1 MNRHVLF
8 ASTALALAS
17 LPAFA
22 GDLAWTSVSANPRE
36 DGKTAEDILSP
47 EIKEVI
53 AAKGDMKLEN
63 PSDHLSHYGYGSDG
77 PMAPAAGDVQAKG
90 HNVEATKTEPD
101 KNTYLVLDG
110 QKGPDAAYNYGSHFL
125 FQGHENAPVGTD
137 SAVYGGLTRINLD
150 ADDAHRVT
158 LMQSKT
164 VDGRGL
170 PMIDGSTWDPFARVL
185 LLTSEEGTEGG
196 VWSATTDFPSTVRDI
211 STVTGRASYEGV
223 QLASDGSVWLVEDN
237 GGKGGD
243 KTKNAKQPNSFI
255 YRLIPTDKADLS
267 KGGKLE
273 VLQVIGTDGQPMVF
287 HKGQNDADILSDGM
301 KALHTYGN
309 SFKTKWVT
317 VHDTAQNT
325 GTSPADTF
333 DANEAAKA
341 AGGTPFK
348 RPENA
353 QFRPGSGFKEYFF
366 TETGDTNAK
375 TEAGEEFG
383 GFGAMF
389 KLAQDSPSADEGT
402 LTMVVRGNVT
412 HSGFDNMAFLTADS
426 LGVVEDAGDKLHGQR
441 NALDSAYVIDLTAD
455 YGKVG
460 ADALVRFLG
469 QGRDAAAVKDGE
481 IGSTDG
487 NGFQNDGD
495 NEITGLHVSDGDA
508 SVEGL
513 VGTKVPTPFKDGWRV
528 FYTHQHGD
536 NVTYE
541 IVSAK

>member
-1 MNRHVLF
+1 MNRHALL
-8 ASTALALAS
+8 AATALALAS
-17 LPAFA
+17 FPAFA

-36 DGKTAEDILSP
+36 DGKTAEDVLSP
-47 EIKEVI
+47 ELKEGI

-63 PSDHLSHYGYGSDG
+63 PTDQLSHYGYGADG
-77 PMAPAAGDVQAKG
+77 PMAPAAGAVQAKG

-110 QKGPDAAYNYGSHFL
+110 QKGPDASYNYGSHFL
-125 FQGHENAPVGTD
+125 FQGHENAPVGAD
-137 SAVYGGLTRINLD
+137 GAPYGGLTRINLD
-150 ADDAHRVT
+150 ADEAHRVT

-164 VDGRGL
+164 EDGPAL
-170 PMIDGSTWDPFARVL
+170 PTIDGSTWDPFARVL
-185 LLTSEEGTEGG
+185 LLTCEEGAEGG

-211 STVTGRASYEGV
+211 STVTGRAAYEGV
-223 QLASDGSVWLVEDN
+223 EIASDGSVWLVEDN
-237 GGKGGD
+237 GGKSGD
-243 KTKNAKQPNSFI
+243 KAKHAKQPNSFI
-255 YRLIPTDKADLS
+255 YRLVPTDKTDLG
-267 KGGKLE
+267 KGGKLQ
-273 VLQVIGTDGQPMVF
+273 VLEVIGTDGQPIVF
-287 HKGQNDADILSDGM
+287 HKGEPDADILSDGM

-309 SFKTKWVT
+309 SLKTKWVT
-317 VHDTAQNT
+317 VHDTV
-325 GTSPADTF
+325 GSPAGTF

-353 QFRPGSGFKEYFF
+353 QFRPGTGFKEYFF

-389 KLAQDSPSADEGT
+389 KLTQDSPSADEGM
-402 LTMVVRGNVT
+402 LTMVVRGNVAHT
-412 HSGFDNMAFLTADS
+412 GFDNMAFLTADS

-455 YGKVG
+455 YGKAG

-469 QGRDAAAVKDGE
+469 QGRDAAALKDVE
-481 IGSTDG
+481 IGSTDS

-513 VGTKVPTPFKDGWRV
+513 IGTKLPTPFKDGWRV